1 MHLPKICSHHAPSR
15 CPFDTGSCRNPGTMS
30 PDTRIDELRSQVASL
45 TEQLRSLLGAAIPPR
60 MVVTV
65 PELAFRWS
73 LSIETIR
80 RMIRRG
86 DLASVRG
93 QAPYAIALSEVYRFE
108 SGTRTATRLRKG
120 GAA

>member
-1 MHLPKICSHHAPSR
+1 
-15 CPFDTGSCRNPGTMS
+15 MS
-30 PDTRIDELRSQVASL
+30 PDTRIDELRTQVASL
-45 TEQLRSLLGAAIPPR
+45 TEQVRSLLGSAIPPR

-86 DLASVRG
+86 EMASVRG
-93 QAPYAIALSEVYRFE
+93 HAPYAISLAEVYRIE
-108 SGTRTATRLRKG
+108 SGPRTATRLRKG

>member
-1 MHLPKICSHHAPSR
+1 MHHPKICSRLSPSH

-30 PDTRIDELRSQVASL
+30 PDTRIDELRTQVASL
-45 TEQLRSLLGAAIPPR
+45 TEQLRALLGAATPPR
-60 MVVTV
+60 MVLTV

-73 LSIETIR
+73 LSIETVR

-86 DLASVRG
+86 ELATVRN
-93 QAPYAIALSEVYRFE
+93 QAPYAIALAEVYRFE
-108 SGTRTATRLRKG
+108 SGSRTATKLRKR

>member
-1 MHLPKICSHHAPSR
+1 MNHPKICSLLTPSR
-15 CPFDTGSCRNPGTMS
+15 CPFDTGSCRNPGTML
-30 PDTRIDELRSQVASL
+30 PDTRIDELRTQVASL
-45 TEQLRSLLGAAIPPR
+45 TEQLRSLLGAAIPQR

-86 DLASVRG
+86 ELATVRS
-93 QAPYAIALSEVYRFE
+93 QAPYAITLAEVYRFE
-108 SGTRTATRLRKG
+108 HGTRTATKLRKG